1 MFGRLATV
9 RIKNAEEAL
18 ANGRF
23 EDALGIAAAPDLR
36 NDRRAKQLLD
46 QLVRCFLQRGQDH
59 ILSRR
64 FADAL
69 ADFDRAARC
78 GLETKKVDEWRDRA
92 RRALQE
98 NQRAEY
104 EKEDALAIAKE
115 RLATGR
121 LTEAADAVADL
132 PQDDADAR
140 ELRGAIARRTEE
152 ANGAIAAAA
161 SELKAGRVVKAVERF
176 TVAQRLHTEA
186 KGSAELES
194 NMVDHVL
201 KQATE
206 SFKEGRLDRAEKELA
221 TIHELTLKRRSR
233 TDLTE
238 AVRLARESARAL
250 AEDRYARAGV
260 LLGRLAQIGP
270 KAGWISD
277 VRKHLSV
284 LEQHRRTLLEGPLG
298 LLSGKDVPSEI
309 SARTTSDDETLPGHS
324 PHLMRPRQ
332 SVFPPHAQPADA
344 AAKLPKRLLLRIDGA
359 GSYLLLRP
367 DRIGIGRAGP
377 GASADLQLISD
388 LADRQAEIIRAGE
401 DYFVVSSAGVQLAG
415 RQTDHALLQDGDK
428 IRLGKR
434 IRLKFLRPSRKS
446 TAAVLELG
454 DGVRTT
460 TDCRRAIL
468 WSGPLLMG
476 GTRECHINLGPA
488 LGNAILVERGERLY
502 VKEMGPTREAV
513 PLSLGVQTQIGA
525 IRLSIDVWPASSGGR
540 KATT

>member
-18 ANGRF
+18 TNGRF
-23 EDALGIAAAPDLR
+23 EDALEIAAAPDLQ
-36 NDRRAKQLLD
+36 DDPRAKKILGELAP
-46 QLVRCFLQRGQDH
+46 CFLQRGQDH
-59 ILSRR
+59 LISRR
-64 FADAL
+64 FHDAL
-69 ADFDRAARC
+69 ADCDRAERC
-78 GLETKKVDEWRDRA
+78 GFDTKKVNEWQNRA
-92 RRALQE
+92 RRALRE
-98 NQRAEY
+98 NQQAEH
-104 EKEDALAIAKE
+104 ERENGLAVARE
-115 RLATGR
+115 RLVAGR
-121 LTEAADAVADL
+121 LTEAAEAITDL
-132 PQDDADAR
+132 PKDDPDASA
-140 ELRGAIARRTEE
+140 LRDAITKRTDD
-152 ANGAIAAAA
+152 ANGAIETAK
-161 SELKAGRVVKAVERF
+161 SDLKAGRVIQAVDRFKA
-176 TVAQRLHTEA
+176 AQRLHTQA
-186 KGSAELES
+186 KGAAELES
-194 NMVDHVL
+194 DMVNHVL

-206 SFKEGRLDRAEKELA
+206 SFKDGRLDRAEKELA
-221 TIHELTLKRRSR
+221 TISELTLKRRDR

-250 AEDRYARAGV
+250 ADDRYAKAGV

-298 LLSGKDVPSEI
+298 LLSGRDVPSEI
-309 SARTTSDDETLPGHS
+309 SARTSPGDETLPAHS
-324 PHLMRPRQ
+324 LRRMPPQQ
-332 SVFPPHAQPADA
+332 SVFHRRAQLENADG
-344 AAKLPKRLLLRIDGA
+344 KLSKRLILRIDGA
-359 GSYLLLRP
+359 GSYLLFRN
-367 DRIGIGRAGP
+367 DRISIGRAGP

-401 DYFVVSSAGVQLAG
+401 DYFVVSNNGVELAG
-415 RQTDHALLQDGDK
+415 QQTDHALLQDGDK

-476 GTRECHINLGPA
+476 GTRECHLKLGPA
-488 LGNAILVERGERLY
+488 LGNAILVERGQRLY
-502 VKEMGPTREAV
+502 VKEMGPNQEAT
-513 PLSLGVQTQIGA
+513 PLDLGVQTQIGA
-525 IRLSIDVWPASSGGR
+525 IRLSVDTWPASSGG
-540 KATT
+540 KKGTG